1 MDRAASPVV
10 GTVLL
15 VGVVVALSVAAGA
28 AVTATDRP
36 TTTPP
41 AASLALAVDATADR
55 IAITHEGG
63 EALAVSEIDLTVAVD
78 GRPLAEQPPVPFFA
92 ARGFRSGPTGAFNV
106 AGSTTLR
113 VGEMASLRVAGT
125 NNPEIVPGSR
135 VTVTVATDQA
145 VIAELETTAR
155 RESAVRPAR
164 QGW

>member
-28 AVTATDRP
+28 TITATDRP
-36 TTTPP
+36 AAQPT
-41 AASLALAVDATADR
+41 ASLALAVDATADR

-63 EALAVSEIDLTVAVD
+63 EPLAISEIELTVAVD

-92 ARGFRSGPTGAFNV
+92 AKGFASGPTGAFNV

-113 VGEMASLRVAGT
+113 AGETASFRLAET
-125 NNPEIVPGSR
+125 NDPGIPPGAT
-135 VTVTVATDQA
+135 VTVTVATDRA
-145 VIAELETTAR
+145 VIAELEATAR
-155 RESAVRPAR
+155 R
-164 QGW
+164 